1 MNPLFQ
7 ALDTDK
13 DGELSAA
20 EIANAPAALKTL
32 DKNKDGKISQEEVRP
47 NFPEGGR
54 GGPRGAN
61 NTEALDRMMAFDKNG
76 DGKLSSE
83 ELPERMR
90 NMLERADSNKDGF
103 LTRDE
108 LGQAMNSMQRSGGG
122 AGGPGGS
129 GGERRG
135 PQAEPR

>member
-1 MNPLFQ
+1 
-7 ALDTDK
+7 
-13 DGELSAA
+13 
-20 EIANAPAALKTL
+20 
-32 DKNKDGKISQEEVRP
+32 
-47 NFPEGGR
+47 
-54 GGPRGAN
+54 
-61 NTEALDRMMAFDKNG
+61 MMAFDKNG

-122 AGGPGGS
+122 PGGPGGP